1 MGNIYKVISW
11 GTAKKKIPV
20 KIRIF
25 FRNEHMIAF
34 IQNQFYNCTD
44 NEDNRSFFSELKQI
58 YKKERYLNLT
68 KPRLSSNKLAV
79 VIGKWYIIKKENRF
93 GNLNAI
99 EDEFDF
105 LTDCQNYKKL
115 RESIQDTE
123 HIDLSR
129 EHIPKKLKKLF
140 SNGSL
145 RSLYVLGKFI
155 QTTMGSRENSQT

>member
-1 MGNIYKVISW
+1 MGNRKR
-11 GTAKKKIPV
+11 KIPA
-20 KIRIF
+20 KTRIF

-34 IQNQFYNCTD
+34 IQNQFYNYTD
-44 NEDNRSFFSELKQI
+44 NEDNRSFFSELKQT

-68 KPRLSSNKLAV
+68 KPRLSSSKLAV

-93 GNLNAI
+93 GNLYAI

-105 LTDCQNYKKL
+105 LIDCPNYKKL

-129 EHIPKKLKKLF
+129 EHISKKLKKLL
-140 SNGSL
+140 SSGSL
-145 RSLYVLGKFI
+145 RSSYVLGKFI
-155 QTTMGSRENSQT
+155 WTAIGSRKNSQT